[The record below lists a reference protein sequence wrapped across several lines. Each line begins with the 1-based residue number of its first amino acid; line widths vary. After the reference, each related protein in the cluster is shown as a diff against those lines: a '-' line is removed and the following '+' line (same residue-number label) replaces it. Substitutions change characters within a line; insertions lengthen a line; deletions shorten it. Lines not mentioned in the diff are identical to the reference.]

1 MNEFDLDRLAR
12 VWQEEPPKAE
22 IAWLEKNALLARR
35 RARSGQWLEAAFAIA
50 VAAIVVVL
58 VLIRPAAETVAAGG
72 GALILLLMSQ
82 RRQRRLRAHELE
94 SLSGSTEDMLDQ
106 SIARARAAEKRGWL
120 GLISIGP
127 ATALGLLLA
136 HTVLG
141 HPGSRLISEDIAR
154 GRTALIASILVVSM
168 VLHLILAIR
177 RNRAEF
183 VRLVTLRDA
192 YRGEENRTS

>member
-72 GALILLLMSQ
+72 GALILLLMS
-82 RRQRRLRAHELE
+82 QRRLRAHELE

-177 RNRAEF
+177 RTRAEF

-192 YRGEENRTS
+192 YRAEENRTS